1 MKQRIVS
8 APPGLV
14 AEARTKPTEV
24 IDEFYITIKPLSRP
38 LRTFTYLCIRMY
50 QAAIHRI
57 KDETDRCHCEKHEF
71 RVRFPLFAKGVPIV

>member
-8 APPGLV
+8 APADLV
-14 AEARTKPTEV
+14 AKVRTEPTGV
-24 IDEFYITIKPLSRP
+24 IAEFYITIKPLSRP

-50 QAAIHRI
+50 QAAIHRTNA
-57 KDETDRCHCEKHEF
+57 ETDRCHCEKHEF